1 MALRGSIKGAPTELS
16 RLGEGDRARLL
27 IGEPNQAHDRR
38 GTSASN
44 SLGHL
49 KDTQSGPCGHMTV
62 TRDGKNWFVLLKGKR
77 YGPYTFASL
86 VLAAESGVVDPGA
99 GVWCV
104 GWAEWRI
111 ARNVPGLFNQ
121 EAGDSPEE
129 EDQRRMSSPRGGR
142 RTIAAR
148 TPSRRWRDASAAS
161 EPSGARNARIVIL
174 SVLSVL
180 VIVVAAV
187 WTAISL
193 GFVRVTFLFWISDG
207 PA

>member
-1 MALRGSIKGAPTELS
+1 VRQT
-16 RLGEGDRARLL
+16 LL
-27 IGEPNQAHDRR
+27 
-38 GTSASN
+38 GTSKKFSP
-44 SLGHL
+44 
-49 KDTQSGPCGHMTV
+49 GPCGHMTV

-121 EAGDSPEE
+121 EAGDSREDQEEDVVSSEE
-129 EDQRRMSSPRGGR
+129 EEEERDEENRDEPDDSSEDAQQEVAP
-142 RTIAAR
+142 
-148 TPSRRWRDASAAS
+148 DASAAS

-193 GFVRVTFLFWISDG
+193 GFVRVTFLF
-207 PA
+207 